1 MHREKGQGG
10 RGRES
15 TSEGVEV
22 GCSRAAMPERS
33 RDGRALTAQ
42 RRSWALLRQAV
53 GTRGGFLSWEVE
65 AVFFF
70 FFFFNRCRLGGSLA
84 GWIVKKAL

>member
-1 MHREKGQGG
+1 M
-10 RGRES
+10 
-15 TSEGVEV
+15 
-22 GCSRAAMPERS
+22 AERS

-53 GTRGGFLSWEVE
+53 GTRDGFLSWEVE

-70 FFFFNRCRLGGSLA
+70 FNLCRLGGSLA
-84 GWIVKKAL
+84 GWIVEKGL